1 MVGSVL
7 GLGLIDM
14 ALGILVMAPLSV
26 LLRHRRHLSDA
37 FFLSFQV
44 CSAVG
49 MALVIVAGLLAMAT

>member
-1 MVGSVL
+1 
-7 GLGLIDM
+7 M